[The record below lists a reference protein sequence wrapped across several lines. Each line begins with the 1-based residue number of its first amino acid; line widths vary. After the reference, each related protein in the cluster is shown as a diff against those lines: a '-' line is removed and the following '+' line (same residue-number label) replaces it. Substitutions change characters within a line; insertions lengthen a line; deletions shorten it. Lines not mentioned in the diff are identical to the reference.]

1 MTPQIG
7 DGRWDGALGVG
18 DVVAET
24 SQDGCQS
31 QSQYDDG
38 CFVHWCF
45 EAEILEFWI
54 LFLWIWI
61 WTEGGIYAIFLDINI
76 LIKKN

>member
-45 EAEILEFWI
+45 EAEILEF
-54 LFLWIWI
+54 
-61 WTEGGIYAIFLDINI
+61 
-76 LIKKN
+76 